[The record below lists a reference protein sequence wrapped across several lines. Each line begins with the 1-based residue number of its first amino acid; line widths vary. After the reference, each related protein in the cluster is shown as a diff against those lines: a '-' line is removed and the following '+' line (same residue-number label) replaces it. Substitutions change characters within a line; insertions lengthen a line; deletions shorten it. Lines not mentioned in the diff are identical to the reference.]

1 MKKRILI
8 SILSLF
14 TFCLF
19 AQNETLKSKIETQK
33 LSKKVADLFKDNKI
47 TESFEMLKQ
56 YWPLPE
62 NELDAL
68 EEKTIKYMNILEN
81 RFGKRLDVTK
91 IKDENISDI
100 ALRETYI
107 MRYNFSALRIVFT
120 YYRSENG
127 WFINSF
133 KWDDSF
139 TEEFEKTN

>member
-1 MKKRILI
+1 MKKTILV

-14 TFCLF
+14 TFSLF
-19 AQNETLKSKIETQK
+19 AQNETLESKIETQK

-107 MRYNFSALRIVFT
+107 MRYSFSALRIVFT

>member
-1 MKKRILI
+1 MKKTILV

-14 TFCLF
+14 TFSLF
-19 AQNETLKSKIETQK
+19 AQNETLESEIETQK